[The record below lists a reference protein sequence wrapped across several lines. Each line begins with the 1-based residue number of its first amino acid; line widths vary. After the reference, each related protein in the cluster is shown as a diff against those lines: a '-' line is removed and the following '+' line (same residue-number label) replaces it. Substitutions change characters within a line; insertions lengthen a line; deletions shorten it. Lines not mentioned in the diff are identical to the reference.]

1 MFICVAMYVCQGKA
15 MLAYTTHLP
24 WKQEENERLRG
35 EGDQI
40 KFIDL
45 TFESCRIQESKKE
58 ARQSTNLTL
67 QGRRIKWIRLH
78 ICLRQNLPVGNL
90 FMPLQDNHRH
100 MTISS
105 SCKSYI

>member
-45 TFESCRIQESKKE
+45 TFESCRTQESKKE

-67 QGRRIKWIRLH
+67 QGTANKMDQVAHLSS
-78 ICLRQNLPVGNL
+78 
-90 FMPLQDNHRH
+90 
-100 MTISS
+100 TKSS
-105 SCKSYI
+105 SWELIYAIARQPSSHDY